1 MEGFLFFYQLRKQ
14 HVQILMRAGC
24 TPWPVCLTEA
34 EPSIYATIRTW
45 GHQCLAFQY
54 FSCQYDM
61 FVINKFT
68 DSDFF
73 QHNRLGVLRR
83 ESWPGH
89 LWATC
94 CADSNEMWDAGLL
107 PQVRHLKCWAHL
119 NPPIPKRI
127 HRHVCQ
133 VNQREDADFEAHYQR
148 EIWGFVGGQSM
159 MIPGT
164 HRILLS
170 LSLSLP
176 PFTNSAGSWPAS
188 RRWQKGNQDQGL
200 ANQIKGLVN
209 WFFVH
214 ISIKWHI
221 PFIFL
226 WWYND
231 TIRTRWW
238 YIVSHVLLSIK
249 TLEDI

>member
-170 LSLSLP
+170 LSLTPSFHQFCRKLAC
-176 PFTNSAGSWPAS
+176 FAQMA
-188 RRWQKGNQDQGL
+188 KGKPRPGACQPNQ
-200 ANQIKGLVN
+200 
-209 WFFVH
+209 
-214 ISIKWHI
+214 
-221 PFIFL
+221 
-226 WWYND
+226 
-231 TIRTRWW
+231 RTG
-238 YIVSHVLLSIK
+238 
-249 TLEDI
+249 